1 MHITRTND
9 PFFGNSVCHLLPL
22 VIACCCFSLGFGI
35 SPLAST
41 SLTLQG
47 SQQSEAEPVSLKVVG
62 ISVVDFFRT
71 MSELSGLNF
80 LIDPDVSGSLTLNVE
95 QVSWDQLME
104 TVLESQGLIKTIRGN
119 LVRISTQGSLRQE
132 QQARRQLRQTR
143 QEAAE
148 TITMIRRLSYASGS
162 EIVPILQQHLSS
174 RGTINVD
181 ERTNTLVIT
190 DIPSVIERVMGLTE
204 REQNQTSG
212 PR

>member
-1 MHITRTND
+1 
-9 PFFGNSVCHLLPL
+9 
-22 VIACCCFSLGFGI
+22 
-35 SPLAST
+35 
-41 SLTLQG
+41 
-47 SQQSEAEPVSLKVVG
+47 
-62 ISVVDFFRT
+62 